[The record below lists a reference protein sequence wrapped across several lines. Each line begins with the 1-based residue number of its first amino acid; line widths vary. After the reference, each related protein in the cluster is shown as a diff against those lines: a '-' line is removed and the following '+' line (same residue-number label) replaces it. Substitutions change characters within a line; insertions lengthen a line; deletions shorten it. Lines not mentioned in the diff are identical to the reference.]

1 MKRDI
6 EMLRQ
11 LAEEAPESKSLQE
24 MADEGFIQLYTE
36 RDIVKDRAMCEQATP
51 GPWIVERC
59 PEDFRIFAWF
69 VRVPAIEQDKP
80 LYTAAVINGEPQ
92 DKYDV
97 EFIAEARTALPYW
110 IERTAHL
117 EKDLALNVSMLAKQC
132 DMAREAETKQMEA
145 ERKLQ
150 EAESDFQEVL
160 IAVWRQ
166 FSVRSGHGRRTVYS
180 AGGLYALDLVEAF
193 LRKRKLLG
201 SRGQVCD
208 P

>member
-1 MKRDI
+1 MRGGWPKIPDGSGLETKRAA
-6 EMLRQ
+6 LWS
-11 LAEEAPESKSLQE
+11 LLSESE
-24 MADEGFIQLYTE
+24 
-36 RDIVKDRAMCEQATP
+36 
-51 GPWIVERC
+51 ERC
-59 PEDFRIFAWF
+59 
-69 VRVPAIEQDKP
+69 K
-80 LYTAAVINGEPQ
+80 
-92 DKYDV
+92 K
-97 EFIAEARTALPYW
+97 
-110 IERTAHL
+110 L

>member
-1 MKRDI
+1 MRGGWPKIPDGSGLETKRAA
-6 EMLRQ
+6 LWS
-11 LAEEAPESKSLQE
+11 LLSESE
-24 MADEGFIQLYTE
+24 
-36 RDIVKDRAMCEQATP
+36 
-51 GPWIVERC
+51 ERC
-59 PEDFRIFAWF
+59 
-69 VRVPAIEQDKP
+69 K
-80 LYTAAVINGEPQ
+80 
-92 DKYDV
+92 K
-97 EFIAEARTALPYW
+97 
-110 IERTAHL
+110 L
-117 EKDLALNVSMLAKQC
+117 EKDLALNASMLAKQC

-150 EAESDFQEVL
+150 EIEHHFVVSINELARLRKAESDFQEVL